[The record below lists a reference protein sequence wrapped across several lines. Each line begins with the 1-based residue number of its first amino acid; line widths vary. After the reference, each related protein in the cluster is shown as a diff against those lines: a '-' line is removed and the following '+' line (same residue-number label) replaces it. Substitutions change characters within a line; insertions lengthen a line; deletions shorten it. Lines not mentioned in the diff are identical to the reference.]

1 MQAELIDIR
10 NHLIQH
16 APFDEMP
23 EELVNELTANIEIS
37 YVRAGTQITETGQT
51 STRMYYVRSGAV
63 EIFRRSGEL
72 YNRIGEGEIFGQFGL
87 LMRGQVRFPAR
98 ALEDSLLYR
107 VPAETFHHLFE
118 NDENFADF
126 VEIEDRSRLRS
137 AVSRREKSNALMTS
151 RVNRLISRETVSA
164 PTTVRLQEAARIM
177 TDQGVS
183 ALLLMDEE
191 CGATCD
197 SERLVGI
204 ITDRD
209 LRTRA
214 VTEALPSET
223 PVSDIMTT
231 GLITIRA
238 SSYVFEAML
247 TMLHNNVHHLP
258 VIDGDEVRGVIAL
271 ADIVRY
277 ESQSSLYLVSNIFH
291 QQDVKALK
299 KISRD
304 VRDSF
309 VRMVNE
315 DANSHMIGSAM
326 AGIGRSFTQRL
337 LELGEEKLGPPPVP
351 YCFMALGSMARD
363 EQLVVTDQDNAMIL
377 DNSFVPE
384 EHDEYFLALAK
395 FVSDGLAECG
405 YTYCT
410 GDIMA
415 TNPKWR
421 QPLRVWRDYFTD
433 WIENPKAQALLNSNI
448 FFDLDG
454 IHGRTEYAEELKAL
468 VAEKASKSQLFL
480 TLMARNALNRTPPLG
495 FFRTFVL
502 EEDGKHQKTF
512 NLKRRGTAPLSD
524 LIRIHALASGSRAQ
538 NSFERLKS
546 IGKTKLIMEDDLS
559 NLRDA
564 LEFIS
569 IVRIRHQALALEA
582 GEEPDNNVR
591 PEDLS
596 PFERSH
602 LKDAFQVVSNAQKFL
617 RFRYN
622 SQATRHV

>member
-10 NHLIQH
+10 NHMAQH
-16 APFDEMP
+16 PPFDEMT
-23 EELVNELTANIEIS
+23 EELLDKVVGGIEVV
-37 YVRAGTQITETGQT
+37 YFKAGTQILEFGDQNIWL
-51 STRMYYVRSGAV
+51 YYVRSGAV
-63 EIFRRSGEL
+63 EIYRRSGEL
-72 YNRIGEGEIFGQFGL
+72 YNRISEGGIFGQFGL
-87 LMRGQVRFPAR
+87 LMHKKVRFPAK
-98 ALEDSLLYR
+98 ALEDTLIYKIPDEIFQYLW
-107 VPAETFHHLFE
+107 E
-118 NDENFADF
+118 NDEDFADF

-137 AVSRREKSNALMTS
+137 ALSRREKSNELMTS
-151 RVNRLISRETVSA
+151 KVIRLVSREPISA
-164 PTTVRLQEAARIM
+164 PCTVRLQEAARIM
-177 TDQGVS
+177 TDNGVS

-191 CGATCD
+191 G
-197 SERLVGI
+197 EKPLLKGI

-214 VTEALPSET
+214 LSEALPSET
-223 PVSDIMTT
+223 PISDIMSE
-231 GLITIRA
+231 GLITIP
-238 SSYVFEAML
+238 SSMFIFEAML

-258 VIDGDEVRGVIAL
+258 VMDRDEVRGVVAL
-271 ADIVRY
+271 SDIVKY
-277 ESQSSLYLVSNIFH
+277 ESQSSLYLVSNIYH
-291 QQDVKALK
+291 QQDVKGLK

-377 DNSFVPE
+377 DDSFVPE
-384 EHDEYFLALAK
+384 QHDEYFLALAK

-415 TNPKWR
+415 TNQKWR
-421 QPLRVWRDYFTD
+421 QPLRVWKDYFAD
-433 WIENPKAQALLNSNI
+433 WIDNPKAQALLNSNI

-454 IHGRTEYAEELKAL
+454 IYGQTEFAEQLKTL
-468 VAEKASKSQLFL
+468 VADKASNSQRFL
-480 TLMARNALNRTPPLG
+480 SLLARNALNRTPPIG

-502 EEDGKHQKTF
+502 EEDGKQQKTF

-524 LIRIHALASGSRAQ
+524 LIRVHALACGSRAQ
-538 NSFERLKS
+538 NSFERLKA
-546 IGKTKLIMEDDLS
+546 IGNTKLLLDDDLG

-569 IVRIRHQALALEA
+569 IVRIRHQALAIEA
-582 GEEPDNNVR
+582 GREPDNNVR

-622 SQATRHV
+622 AQATRNV

>member
-10 NHLIQH
+10 NHMAQYP
-16 APFDEMP
+16 PFDEMA
-23 EELVNELTANIEIS
+23 EELLDRVVGGIEVV
-37 YVRAGTQITETGQT
+37 YFKAGTQILEFGDANNWLF
-51 STRMYYVRSGAV
+51 YVRSGAV
-63 EIFRRSGEL
+63 EIYRRSGEL
-72 YNRIGEGEIFGQFGL
+72 YNRISEGEIFGQFGL
-87 LMRGQVRFPAR
+87 LMNKKVRFPVK
-98 ALEDSLLYR
+98 ALEDTLIYKI
-107 VPAETFHHLFE
+107 PGETFQFLWE
-118 NDENFADF
+118 SDDNFADF

-137 AVSRREKSNALMTS
+137 ALSRREKSNELMTS
-151 RVNRLISRETVSA
+151 KVTRLISREPISA
-164 PTTVRLQEAARIM
+164 PCTVRLQEAARIM
-177 TDQGVS
+177 TDNGVS

-191 CGATCD
+191 GETPML
-197 SERLVGI
+197 RGI

-214 VTEALPSET
+214 LSEALASET
-223 PVSDIMTT
+223 PISEIMSE
-231 GLITIRA
+231 GLITIR
-238 SSYVFEAML
+238 SSAFIFEAML

-258 VIDGDEVRGVIAL
+258 VMDRDEVRGVVAL
-271 ADIVRY
+271 SDIVKY
-277 ESQSSLYLVSNIFH
+277 ESQSSLYLVSNIYH
-291 QQDVKALK
+291 QQDVKGLK

-377 DNSFVPE
+377 DDSFVPE
-384 EHDEYFLALAK
+384 EHDEYFLALAR

-415 TNPKWR
+415 TNQRWR
-421 QPLRVWRDYFTD
+421 QPLRVWKDYFTD
-433 WIENPKAQALLNSNI
+433 WIDNPKAQALLNSNI

-454 IHGRTEYAEELKAL
+454 IYGQTDFAEQLKTL
-468 VAEKASKSQLFL
+468 VADKASNSQRFL
-480 TLMARNALNRTPPLG
+480 AMLARNALNRTPPLG

-502 EEDGKHQKTF
+502 EEGGKQQKTF

-524 LIRIHALASGSRAQ
+524 LIRVHALACGSRAQ
-538 NSFERLKS
+538 NSFERLKA
-546 IGKTKLIMEDDLS
+546 IGKTKLLLDDDLG

-569 IVRIRHQALALEA
+569 IVRIRHQALAIEA
-582 GEEPDNNVR
+582 GREPDNNVR

-617 RFRYN
+617 KFRYN
-622 SQATRHV
+622 TQVTRNV

>member
-10 NHLIQH
+10 NHMAQYP
-16 APFDEMP
+16 PFDEMA
-23 EELVNELTANIEIS
+23 EELLDRVVGSIEVV
-37 YVRAGTQITETGQT
+37 YFKAGTQILGFGEQNAWLC
-51 STRMYYVRSGAV
+51 YVRSGAV
-63 EIFRRSGEL
+63 EIYRRSGEL
-72 YNRIGEGEIFGQFGL
+72 YNRIGEGEVFGQFGL
-87 LMRGQVRFPAR
+87 LMRKKVRFPAK
-98 ALEDSLLYR
+98 ALEDTLIYKI
-107 VPAETFHHLFE
+107 PGETFHYLWE

-137 AVSRREKSNALMTS
+137 ALSRREKSNELMTS
-151 RVNRLISRETVSA
+151 RVIRLVSREPISA
-164 PTTVRLQEAARIM
+164 PCTVRLQEAARIM
-177 TDQGVS
+177 TDNGVS
-183 ALLLMDEE
+183 ALLLMDEKD
-191 CGATCD
+191 GKPVL
-197 SERLVGI
+197 RGI

-214 VTEALPSET
+214 LSEALPSET
-223 PVSDIMTT
+223 PISDIMSED
-231 GLITIRA
+231 LITIRSNA
-238 SSYVFEAML
+238 FIFEAML

-258 VIDGDEVRGVIAL
+258 VMDRDEVRGVIAL
-271 ADIVRY
+271 SDIVKY
-277 ESQSSLYLVSNIFH
+277 ESQSSLYLVSNIYH
-291 QQDVKALK
+291 QQDVKGLK
-299 KISRD
+299 KVSRD

-377 DNSFVPE
+377 DDRFIPE
-384 EHDEYFLALAK
+384 QHDEYFLALAK

-415 TNPKWR
+415 TNQKWR
-421 QPLRVWRDYFTD
+421 QPLRVWKGYFAD
-433 WIENPKAQALLNSNI
+433 WIDNPKAQALLNSNI

-454 IHGRTEYAEELKAL
+454 IYGQTEFAEQLKTL
-468 VAEKASKSQLFL
+468 VADKASNSPRFL
-480 TLMARNALNRTPPLG
+480 SFLARNALNRTPPIG

-502 EEDGKHQKTF
+502 EEDGKQQKTF

-524 LIRIHALASGSRAQ
+524 LIRVHALACGSRAQ
-538 NSFERLKS
+538 NSFERLKV
-546 IGKTKLIMEDDLS
+546 IGNTKLLLDDDLG

-569 IVRIRHQALALEA
+569 IVRIRHQALAIEA
-582 GEEPDNNVR
+582 GREPDNNVR

-617 RFRYN
+617 KFRYN
-622 SQATRHV
+622 TQVTRNV

>member
-10 NHLIQH
+10 NHMAQYP
-16 APFDEMP
+16 PFDEMA
-23 EELVNELTANIEIS
+23 EELLDRVVGSIEVV
-37 YVRAGTQITETGQT
+37 YFKAGTQILGFGEQNAWLC
-51 STRMYYVRSGAV
+51 YVRSGAV
-63 EIFRRSGEL
+63 EIYRRSGEL
-72 YNRIGEGEIFGQFGL
+72 YNRIGEGEVFGQFGL
-87 LMRGQVRFPAR
+87 LMRKKVRFPAK
-98 ALEDSLLYR
+98 ALEDTLIYKI
-107 VPAETFHHLFE
+107 PGETFHYLWE

-137 AVSRREKSNALMTS
+137 ALSRREKSNELMTS
-151 RVNRLISRETVSA
+151 RVIRLVSREPISA
-164 PTTVRLQEAARIM
+164 PCTVRLQEAARIM
-177 TDQGVS
+177 TDNGVS
-183 ALLLMDEE
+183 ALLLMDEKD
-191 CGATCD
+191 GKPVL
-197 SERLVGI
+197 RGI

-214 VTEALPSET
+214 LSEALPSET
-223 PVSDIMTT
+223 PISDIMSED
-231 GLITIRA
+231 LITIRSNA
-238 SSYVFEAML
+238 FIFEAML

-258 VIDGDEVRGVIAL
+258 VMDRDEVRGVIAL
-271 ADIVRY
+271 SDIVKY
-277 ESQSSLYLVSNIFH
+277 ESQSSLYLVSNIYH
-291 QQDVKALK
+291 QQDVKGLK
-299 KISRD
+299 KVSRD

-377 DNSFVPE
+377 DDRFIPE
-384 EHDEYFLALAK
+384 QHDEYFLALAK

-415 TNPKWR
+415 TNQKWR
-421 QPLRVWRDYFTD
+421 QPLRVWKGYFAD
-433 WIENPKAQALLNSNI
+433 WIDNPKAQALLNSNI

-454 IHGRTEYAEELKAL
+454 IYGQTEFAEQLKTL
-468 VAEKASKSQLFL
+468 VADKASNSPRFL
-480 TLMARNALNRTPPLG
+480 SFLARNALNRTPPIR

-502 EEDGKHQKTF
+502 EEDGKQQKTF

-524 LIRIHALASGSRAQ
+524 LIRVHALACGSRAQ
-538 NSFERLKS
+538 NSFERLKV
-546 IGKTKLIMEDDLS
+546 IGNTKLLLDDDLG

-569 IVRIRHQALALEA
+569 IVRIRHQALAIEA
-582 GEEPDNNVR
+582 GREPDNNVR

-617 RFRYN
+617 KFRYN
-622 SQATRHV
+622 TQVTRNV

>member
-10 NHLIQH
+10 NHMAQYP
-16 APFDEMP
+16 PFDEMP
-23 EELVNELTANIEIS
+23 EELLDKVVESIEVE
-37 YVRAGTQITETGQT
+37 YFRAGTPILDLGDPNTWLF
-51 STRMYYVRSGAV
+51 YIRSGAV
-63 EIFRRSGEL
+63 ELFRRSGEL
-72 YNRIGEGEIFGQFGL
+72 YNRVGEGDIFGQIGL
-87 LMRGQVRFPAR
+87 LMNRKVRFPAK
-98 ALEDSLLYR
+98 ALEDTLTYR
-107 VPAETFHHLFE
+107 IPSETFQYLFE
-118 NDENFADF
+118 NDDTFADF
-126 VEIEDRSRLRS
+126 VEIEDHSRLRS
-137 AVSRREKSNALMTS
+137 ALSRREKSNDLMTA
-151 RVNRLISRETVSA
+151 RVTRLIARKPISA
-164 PTTVRLQEAARIM
+164 PSTVRLQEAARIM

-191 CGATCD
+191 GD
-197 SERLVGI
+197 KPLLHGI

-223 PVSDIMTT
+223 PISDIMSE
-231 GLITIRA
+231 GLITIKSTA
-238 SSYVFEAML
+238 FIFEAML

-258 VIDGDEVRGVIAL
+258 VMEKDEVRGVIAL
-271 ADIVRY
+271 SDIVKY
-277 ESQSSLYLVSNIFH
+277 ESQSSLYLVSNIYH
-291 QQDVKALK
+291 QQNVKGLK

-351 YCFMALGSMARD
+351 YCFLGLGSMARD

-377 DNSFVPE
+377 DDSFVPE
-384 EHDEYFLALAK
+384 EHDAYFLALAK

-405 YTYCT
+405 YKYCT

-421 QPLRVWRDYFTD
+421 QPLKVWKEYFTD
-433 WIENPKAQALLNSNI
+433 WIENPKAEALLNSNI

-454 IHGRTEYAEELKAL
+454 IHGNIRFADELKAL
-468 VAEKASKSQLFL
+468 VAERASNSQRFL
-480 TLMARNALNRTPPLG
+480 TLLARNALNRTPPLG

-502 EEDGKHQKTF
+502 EEDGQHRKTF

-524 LIRIHALASGSRAQ
+524 LIRVHALACGSRAQ
-538 NSFERLKS
+538 NSFDRLS
-546 IGKTKLIMEDDLS
+546 AIAKTKLIIEEDLE
-559 NLRDA
+559 NLQDA

-569 IVRIRHQALALEA
+569 IVRIRHQALAIEE
-582 GEEPDNNVR
+582 GREPDNNVR

-596 PFERSH
+596 PFERNH
-602 LKDAFQVVSNAQKFL
+602 LKDAFQIVSNAQKFL

-622 SQATRHV
+622 AGVGRNVQ

>member
-10 NHLIQH
+10 NHMAQYP
-16 APFDEMP
+16 PFDEMA
-23 EELVNELTANIEIS
+23 EELLDRVVGSIEVV
-37 YVRAGTQITETGQT
+37 YFKAGTQILGFGEQNAWLC
-51 STRMYYVRSGAV
+51 YVRSGAV
-63 EIFRRSGEL
+63 EIYRRSGEL
-72 YNRIGEGEIFGQFGL
+72 YNRIGEGEVFGQFGL
-87 LMRGQVRFPAR
+87 LMRKKVRFPAK
-98 ALEDSLLYR
+98 ALEDTLIYKI
-107 VPAETFHHLFE
+107 PGETFHYLWE

-137 AVSRREKSNALMTS
+137 ALSRREKSNELMTS
-151 RVNRLISRETVSA
+151 RVIRLVSREPISA
-164 PTTVRLQEAARIM
+164 PCTVRLQEAARIM
-177 TDQGVS
+177 TDNGVS
-183 ALLLMDEE
+183 ALLLMDEKD
-191 CGATCD
+191 GKPVL
-197 SERLVGI
+197 RGI

-214 VTEALPSET
+214 LSEALPSET
-223 PVSDIMTT
+223 PISDIMSED
-231 GLITIRA
+231 LITIRSNA
-238 SSYVFEAML
+238 FIFEAML

-258 VIDGDEVRGVIAL
+258 VMDRDEVRGVIAL
-271 ADIVRY
+271 SDIVKY
-277 ESQSSLYLVSNIFH
+277 ESQSSLYLVSNIYH
-291 QQDVKALK
+291 QQDVKGLK
-299 KISRD
+299 KVSRD

-337 LELGEEKLGPPPVP
+337 LELGEEKFGPPPVP

-377 DNSFVPE
+377 DDRFIPE
-384 EHDEYFLALAK
+384 QHDEYFLALAK

-415 TNPKWR
+415 TNQKWR
-421 QPLRVWRDYFTD
+421 QPLRVWKGYFAD
-433 WIENPKAQALLNSNI
+433 WIDNPKAQALLNSNI

-454 IHGRTEYAEELKAL
+454 IYGQTEFAEQLKTL
-468 VAEKASKSQLFL
+468 VADKASNSPRFL
-480 TLMARNALNRTPPLG
+480 SFLARNALNRTPPIG

-502 EEDGKHQKTF
+502 EEDGKQQKTF

-524 LIRIHALASGSRAQ
+524 LIRVHALACGSRAQ
-538 NSFERLKS
+538 NSFERLKV
-546 IGKTKLIMEDDLS
+546 IGNTKLLLDDDLG

-569 IVRIRHQALALEA
+569 IVRIRHQALAIEA
-582 GEEPDNNVR
+582 GREPDNNVR

-617 RFRYN
+617 KFRYN
-622 SQATRHV
+622 TQVTRNV

>member
-10 NHLIQH
+10 NHM
-16 APFDEMP
+16 ANYPPFDEMP
-23 EELVNELTANIEIS
+23 EELLDRVVGTIEVE
-37 YVRAGTQITETGQT
+37 YFRAGTRILEFGKANHWL
-51 STRMYYVRSGAV
+51 YYIRSGAV
-63 EIFRRSGEL
+63 EIYRRSGEL
-72 YNRIGEGEIFGQFGL
+72 YNRIGEGEMFGQFGL
-87 LMRGQVRFPAR
+87 LMHQKVRFPAK
-98 ALEDSLLYR
+98 ALEDTLIYR
-107 VPAETFHHLFE
+107 FPEEIFRLLFE
-118 NDENFADF
+118 NDDNFADF
-126 VEIEDRSRLRS
+126 VEVEDNSRLRS
-137 AVSRREKSNALMTS
+137 ALSRREKSNELMTS
-151 RVNRLISRETVSA
+151 RVTRLITREPVSA
-164 PTTVRLQEAARIM
+164 PCTVRLQEAARIM

-183 ALLLMDEE
+183 ALLLMEE
-191 CGATCD
+191 NKGHND
-197 SERLVGI
+197 LKGI

-214 VTEALPSET
+214 LSEALPSET
-223 PVSDIMTT
+223 PISDIMSED
-231 GLITIRA
+231 LITIRDNA
-238 SSYVFEAML
+238 FIFEAML

-258 VIDGDEVRGVIAL
+258 VMDKHEVRGVIAL
-271 ADIVRY
+271 SDIVKY
-277 ESQSSLYLVSNIFH
+277 ESQSSLYLVSNIYH
-291 QQDVKALK
+291 QQDVRGLQ

-377 DNSFVPE
+377 DDSFNPK

-415 TNPKWR
+415 TNQKWR
-421 QPLRVWRDYFTD
+421 QPLNVWKGYFTD
-433 WIENPKAQALLNSNI
+433 WIENPKAEALLNSNI

-454 IHGRTEYAEELKAL
+454 IYGKTDFAEDLKTL
-468 VAEKASKSQLFL
+468 VAEKASNSQRFL
-480 TLMARNALNRTPPLG
+480 TMMARNSLNRTPPIG
-495 FFRTFVL
+495 FFRSFVL
-502 EEDGKHQKTF
+502 EEDGQQRKSF

-524 LIRIHALASGSRAQ
+524 LIRVHALACGSRAQ
-538 NSFERLKS
+538 NSFERLRA
-546 IGKTKLIMEDDLS
+546 IGNTKLLLDDDLG

-564 LEFIS
+564 LEFIA
-569 IVRIRHQALALEA
+569 IVRIRHQAIAI
-582 GEEPDNNVR
+582 EEGRDPDNNVR

-622 SQATRHV
+622 AGVGRNVQ

>member
-10 NHLIQH
+10 NHLVQH
-16 APFDEMP
+16 SPFKNMP
-23 EELVNELTANIEIS
+23 EELVNQLTASIEIV
-37 YVRAGTQITETGQT
+37 YVRAGTQILEIGQP
-51 STRMYYVRSGAV
+51 SNEMYYIRSGAA
-63 EIFRRSGEL
+63 EIYRRSGEL
-72 YNRIGEGEIFGQFGL
+72 YNRVGEGEIFGQFGL
-87 LMRGQVRFPAR
+87 LMQRPVRFPAK

-107 VPAETFHHLFE
+107 VPAETFHYLFE
-118 NDENFADF
+118 QDENFADF

-137 AVSRREKSNALMTS
+137 ALSRREKSNALMTS
-151 RVNRLISRETVSA
+151 RVTRLISRKTVSA

-177 TDQGVS
+177 TDNGVS
-183 ALLLMDEE
+183 ALLLIDGEE
-191 CGATCD
+191 GNA
-197 SERLVGI
+197 RLKGI

-214 VTEALPSET
+214 ITEALPSET
-223 PVSDIMTT
+223 PIKEIMTED
-231 GLITIRA
+231 LVTIRA
-238 SSYVFEAML
+238 SSYIFEAML
-247 TMLHNNVHHLP
+247 SMLHNNVHHLP
-258 VIDGDEVRGVIAL
+258 VMDGHEVRGVVAL
-271 ADIVRY
+271 ADIVKY
-277 ESQSSLYLVSNIFH
+277 ESQSSLYLVSNIYH
-291 QQDVKALK
+291 QQHVHGLK
-299 KISRD
+299 KISYD

-377 DNSFVPE
+377 DDSFVPE
-384 EHDEYFLALAK
+384 EHDEYFLALAR

-421 QPLRVWRDYFTD
+421 QPLKVWRAYFTD
-433 WIENPKAQALLNSNI
+433 WIENPKAEALLNSSI

-454 IHGRTEYAEELKAL
+454 IYGRTDFAEELKTL
-468 VAEKASKSQLFL
+468 VAEKASHSQRFL

-502 EEDGKHQKTF
+502 EEDGEHKKTF

-524 LIRIHALASGSRAQ
+524 LIRVHALASGSRAQ

-546 IGKTKLIMEDDLS
+546 IAKTSLIVEDDLD

-569 IVRIRHQALALEA
+569 IVRIRHQALSLQA
-582 GEEPDNNVR
+582 GQEPDNNVR
-591 PEDLS
+591 PQDLS

-617 RFRYN
+617 RFRYYN
-622 SQATRHV
+622 QAARYV

>member
-10 NHLIQH
+10 NHM
-16 APFDEMP
+16 ANYPPFDEMP
-23 EELVNELTANIEIS
+23 EELLDRVVGTIEVE
-37 YVRAGTQITETGQT
+37 YFRAGTSILEFGK
-51 STRMYYVRSGAV
+51 SNHWLYYIRSGAV

-87 LMRGQVRFPAR
+87 LMHQKVRFPAK
-98 ALEDSLLYR
+98 ALEDTLIYR
-107 VPAETFHHLFE
+107 FPEEVFRLLFE
-118 NDENFADF
+118 SDDNFADF
-126 VEIEDRSRLRS
+126 VEVEDNSRLRS
-137 AVSRREKSNALMTS
+137 ALSRREKSNELMTS
-151 RVNRLISRETVSA
+151 RVTRLISREPVSA
-164 PTTVRLQEAARIM
+164 PSTVRLQEAARIM

-183 ALLLMDEE
+183 ALLLMEE
-191 CGATCD
+191 NKGHID
-197 SERLVGI
+197 LKGI

-214 VTEALPSET
+214 LAEALPSET
-223 PVSDIMTT
+223 PIREIMSED
-231 GLITIRA
+231 LITIRDTA
-238 SSYVFEAML
+238 FIFEAML
-247 TMLHNNVHHLP
+247 IMLHNNVHHLP
-258 VIDGDEVRGVIAL
+258 VMDKHEVRGVIAL
-271 ADIVRY
+271 SDIVKY
-277 ESQSSLYLVSNIFH
+277 ESQSSLYLVSNIYH
-291 QQDVKALK
+291 QQDVRGLQ

-304 VRDSF
+304 VRDSY

-337 LELGEEKLGPPPVP
+337 LELGEEELGPPPVP

-377 DNSFVPE
+377 DDSFNPK

-415 TNPKWR
+415 TNQKWR
-421 QPLRVWRDYFTD
+421 QPLHVWKDYFTD
-433 WIENPKAQALLNSNI
+433 WIENPKAEALLNSNI

-454 IHGRTEYAEELKAL
+454 IYGKTDFAEDLKTL
-468 VAEKASKSQLFL
+468 VAEKASNSQRFL
-480 TLMARNALNRTPPLG
+480 TMLARNALNRTPPIG
-495 FFRTFVL
+495 FFRSFVL
-502 EEDGKHQKTF
+502 EEDGQQRKSF

-524 LIRIHALASGSRAQ
+524 LIRVHALACGSRAQ
-538 NSFERLKS
+538 NSFERLRA
-546 IGKTKLIMEDDLS
+546 IGNTKLLLDDDLG

-564 LEFIS
+564 LEFIA
-569 IVRIRHQALALEA
+569 IVRIRHQAIAIEE
-582 GEEPDNNVR
+582 GREPDNNVH

-622 SQATRHV
+622 AGVGRNVP

>member
-10 NHLIQH
+10 NHM
-16 APFDEMP
+16 ANYPPFDEMD
-23 EELVNELTANIEIS
+23 EELLDRVVGTIEVE
-37 YVRAGTQITETGQT
+37 YFRAGTNILEFGKANHWL
-51 STRMYYVRSGAV
+51 YYIRSGAV
-63 EIFRRSGEL
+63 EIYRRSGEL
-72 YNRIGEGEIFGQFGL
+72 YNRIGEGEMFGQFGL
-87 LMRGQVRFPAR
+87 LMHQKVRFPAK
-98 ALEDSLLYR
+98 ALEDTLIYR
-107 VPAETFHHLFE
+107 FPEEIFRLLFE
-118 NDENFADF
+118 NDDNFADF
-126 VEIEDRSRLRS
+126 VEVEDNSRLRS
-137 AVSRREKSNALMTS
+137 ALSRREKSNELMTS
-151 RVNRLISRETVSA
+151 RVTRLITREPVSA
-164 PTTVRLQEAARIM
+164 PCTVRLQEAARIM

-183 ALLLMDEE
+183 ALLLMEE
-191 CGATCD
+191 NKGHND
-197 SERLVGI
+197 LKGI

-214 VTEALPSET
+214 LSEALPSET
-223 PVSDIMTT
+223 PICDIMSED
-231 GLITIRA
+231 LITIRDNA
-238 SSYVFEAML
+238 FIFEAML

-258 VIDGDEVRGVIAL
+258 VMDKHEVRGVIAL
-271 ADIVRY
+271 SDIVKY
-277 ESQSSLYLVSNIFH
+277 ESQSSLYLVSNIYH
-291 QQDVKALK
+291 QQDVRGLQ

-377 DNSFVPE
+377 DDSFNPK

-415 TNPKWR
+415 TNQKWR
-421 QPLRVWRDYFTD
+421 QPLNVWKGYFTD
-433 WIENPKAQALLNSNI
+433 WIENPKAEALLNSNI

-454 IHGRTEYAEELKAL
+454 IYGKTDFAEDLKTL
-468 VAEKASKSQLFL
+468 VAEKASNSQRFL
-480 TLMARNALNRTPPLG
+480 TMLARNALNRTPPIG
-495 FFRTFVL
+495 FFRSFVL
-502 EEDGKHQKTF
+502 EEDGQQRKSF

-524 LIRIHALASGSRAQ
+524 LIRVHALACGSRAQ
-538 NSFERLKS
+538 NSFERLRA
-546 IGKTKLIMEDDLS
+546 IGNTKLLLDDDLG

-564 LEFIS
+564 LEFIA
-569 IVRIRHQALALEA
+569 IVRIRHQAIAIEE
-582 GEEPDNNVR
+582 GREPDNNVR

-622 SQATRHV
+622 AGVGRNVP

>member
-10 NHLIQH
+10 NHMANH
-16 APFDEMP
+16 SPFDEMP
-23 EELVNELTANIEIS
+23 EELLDRVVGTIEVE
-37 YVRAGTQITETGQT
+37 YFRAGTNILEFGKPNHWL
-51 STRMYYVRSGAV
+51 YYIRSGAV
-63 EIFRRSGEL
+63 EIYRRSGEL

-87 LMRGQVRFPAR
+87 LMHQKVRFPAK
-98 ALEDSLLYR
+98 ALEDTLIYR
-107 VPAETFHHLFE
+107 FPEEIFRHLFE
-118 NDENFADF
+118 NDDNFADF
-126 VEIEDRSRLRS
+126 VEVEDNSRLRS
-137 AVSRREKSNALMTS
+137 ALSRREKSNELMTS
-151 RVNRLISRETVSA
+151 RVTRLITRDPVSA
-164 PTTVRLQEAARIM
+164 PCTVRLQEAARIM

-183 ALLLMDEE
+183 ALLLMEE
-191 CGATCD
+191 KKGHSD
-197 SERLVGI
+197 LRGI

-214 VTEALPSET
+214 LAEALPSET
-223 PVSDIMTT
+223 PICDIMSE
-231 GLITIRA
+231 GLITIRDTA
-238 SSYVFEAML
+238 FIFEAML

-258 VIDGDEVRGVIAL
+258 VMDKHEVRGVIAL
-271 ADIVRY
+271 SDIVKY
-277 ESQSSLYLVSNIFH
+277 ESQSSLYLVSNIYH
-291 QQDVKALK
+291 QQDVRGLQ

-337 LELGEEKLGPPPVP
+337 LELGEEKLGPPPIP

-377 DNSFVPE
+377 DDSFNPN
-384 EHDEYFLALAK
+384 EHDEYFLALAR

-415 TNPKWR
+415 TNQKWR
-421 QPLRVWRDYFTD
+421 QPLHVWKGYFTD
-433 WIENPKAQALLNSNI
+433 WIENPKAEALLNSNI

-454 IHGRTEYAEELKAL
+454 IYGKTDFAEDLKAL
-468 VAEKASKSQLFL
+468 VAEKASNSQRFL
-480 TLMARNALNRTPPLG
+480 TLMARNALNRTPPIG
-495 FFRTFVL
+495 FFRSFVL
-502 EEDGKHQKTF
+502 EEDGQQRKSF

-524 LIRIHALASGSRAQ
+524 LIRVHALACGSRAQ
-538 NSFERLKS
+538 NSFERLKA
-546 IGKTKLIMEDDLS
+546 IGQTKLLLDDDLG

-564 LEFIS
+564 LEFIA
-569 IVRIRHQALALEA
+569 IVRIRHQAIAIEE
-582 GEEPDNNVR
+582 GREPDNNVH

-602 LKDAFQVVSNAQKFL
+602 LKDAFQVVGNAQKFL

-622 SQATRHV
+622 AGVGRNVQ

>member
-1 MQAELIDIR
+1 
-10 NHLIQH
+10 
-16 APFDEMP
+16 
-23 EELVNELTANIEIS
+23 
-37 YVRAGTQITETGQT
+37 
-51 STRMYYVRSGAV
+51 
-63 EIFRRSGEL
+63 
-72 YNRIGEGEIFGQFGL
+72 
-87 LMRGQVRFPAR
+87 
-98 ALEDSLLYR
+98 
-107 VPAETFHHLFE
+107 
-118 NDENFADF
+118 
-126 VEIEDRSRLRS
+126 
-137 AVSRREKSNALMTS
+137 
-151 RVNRLISRETVSA
+151 
-164 PTTVRLQEAARIM
+164 M
-177 TDQGVS
+177 TDNGVS
-183 ALLLMDEE
+183 SLPVMDES
-191 CGATCD
+191 GDTPK
-197 SERLVGI
+197 LVGI

-214 VTEALPSET
+214 VNHALASET
-223 PVSDIMTT
+223 PVSEIMTE
-231 GLITIRA
+231 GLITIRSRA
-238 SSYVFEAML
+238 FIFEAML

-258 VIDGDEVRGVIAL
+258 VMDGNEVRGVIAL
-271 ADIVRY
+271 SDIIKY
-277 ESQSSLYLVSNIFH
+277 ESQSSIYLVSNIFR
-291 QQDVKALK
+291 QQNVKGLK
-299 KISRD
+299 KISVD

-315 DANSHMIGSAM
+315 DANSHMVGSAM
-326 AGIGRSFTQRL
+326 AGIGRSFSQRL
-337 LELGEEKLGPPPVP
+337 LELAEEKLGPPPVP

-363 EQLVVTDQDNAMIL
+363 EQLVVTDQDNALIL
-377 DNSFVPE
+377 DDSFIPE
-384 EHDEYFLALAK
+384 EHDEYFLAMAK

-421 QPLRVWRDYFTD
+421 QPLHVWKKYFTD
-433 WIENPKAQALLNSNI
+433 WIENPNGQTLLNSNI

-454 IHGRTEYAEELKAL
+454 IHGETNFAEQLKTL
-468 VAEKASKSQLFL
+468 VAHKASSSQRFL

-524 LIRIHALASGSRAQ
+524 LIRVHALACGSRSQ
-538 NSFERLKS
+538 NSFERLKD
-546 IGKTKLIMEDDLS
+546 IANTKLLVDDDAG

-569 IVRIRHQALALEA
+569 IVRVRHQALAIEE
-582 GEEPDNNVR
+582 GREPDNNVR

-602 LKDAFQVVSNAQKFL
+602 LKDAFQIVSNAQRFL

-622 SQATRHV
+622 AGTVRNA

>member
-10 NHLIQH
+10 NHM
-16 APFDEMP
+16 ANYPPFDEMP
-23 EELVNELTANIEIS
+23 EELLDRVVGTIEVE
-37 YVRAGTQITETGQT
+37 YFRAGTSILEFGKANHWL
-51 STRMYYVRSGAV
+51 YYIRSGAV
-63 EIFRRSGEL
+63 EIYRRSGEL

-87 LMRGQVRFPAR
+87 LMHQKVRFPAK
-98 ALEDSLLYR
+98 ALEDTLIYR
-107 VPAETFHHLFE
+107 FPEEIFRLLFE
-118 NDENFADF
+118 NDDNFADF
-126 VEIEDRSRLRS
+126 VEVEDNSRLRS
-137 AVSRREKSNALMTS
+137 ALSRREKSNELMTS
-151 RVNRLISRETVSA
+151 RVTRLITREPVSA
-164 PTTVRLQEAARIM
+164 PCTVRLQEAARIM

-183 ALLLMDEE
+183 ALLLMEE
-191 CGATCD
+191 NKGHTD
-197 SERLVGI
+197 LKGI

-214 VTEALPSET
+214 LAEALPSET
-223 PVSDIMTT
+223 PIRDIMSED
-231 GLITIRA
+231 LITIRDNA
-238 SSYVFEAML
+238 FIFEAML

-258 VIDGDEVRGVIAL
+258 VMDKHEVRGVIAL
-271 ADIVRY
+271 SDIVKY
-277 ESQSSLYLVSNIFH
+277 ESQSSLYLVSNIYH
-291 QQDVKALK
+291 QQDVRGLQ

-377 DNSFVPE
+377 DDSFNPK

-395 FVSDGLAECG
+395 FVSDGLAVCG

-415 TNPKWR
+415 TNQKWR
-421 QPLRVWRDYFTD
+421 QPLHVWKGYFTD
-433 WIENPKAQALLNSNI
+433 WIENPKAEALLNSNI

-454 IHGRTEYAEELKAL
+454 IYGKTDFAEDLKTL
-468 VAEKASKSQLFL
+468 VAEKASNSQRFL
-480 TLMARNALNRTPPLG
+480 TMLARNALNRTPPIG
-495 FFRTFVL
+495 FFRSFVL
-502 EEDGKHQKTF
+502 EEDGQQRKSF

-524 LIRIHALASGSRAQ
+524 LIRVHALACGSRAQ
-538 NSFERLKS
+538 NSFERLRA
-546 IGKTKLIMEDDLS
+546 IGQTKLLLDDDLG

-564 LEFIS
+564 LEFIA
-569 IVRIRHQALALEA
+569 IVRIRHQAIAIEE
-582 GEEPDNNVR
+582 GREPDNNVR

-622 SQATRHV
+622 AGVGRNVP